1 MLFVV
6 VKITNKTRNI
16 IKRDKKTMIKTT
28 RGSTLFVPEHGDGDF
43 VYDVENNK
51 FIDFSSFISV
61 YNLGVNGNKEIKSA
75 IVNQLGKLTH
85 GAFNDFYSE
94 VPLEFA
100 ENLLTMFPKGFGRV
114 YLSNSG
120 TEAIEAAIKFSKSYN
135 DRPYIFSFYG
145 AFHGRTIG
153 SLSATTSKSVHRAH
167 LGSVLGPAI
176 HAPYAYCYRC
186 PLKLEYPSCAMACV
200 DYIKKYPLTKEVNP
214 KEISALFIE
223 PIQGEGGYVVPPK
236 EFVKEMRELADEH
249 GMLLVS
255 DEIQAGYMRTGK
267 FLSMENFGVEA
278 DIYTI
283 AKSSGGGLP
292 LGITVTRSSLGDV
305 QEGLFSGTMG
315 GNLVVAA
322 AANASLNYIKKH
334 ESELKSGIARKGKYM
349 MKRLNDMKEKYEIV
363 GDVRGLGMMIGVEFV
378 KDKKSKEPAP
388 QERNDIIDNAFY
400 NNLILLPCGVS
411 TIRVIPPLTM
421 ADKNI
426 EEGMDILES
435 AIKKINAERKR

>member
-1 MLFVV
+1 MV
-6 VKITNKTRNI
+6 VKITSKTRNI
-16 IKRDKKTMIKTT
+16 IKRDKKTMLKTT
-28 RGSTLFVPEHGDGDF
+28 RGSTLFVAERGDGDF

-61 YNLGVNGNKEIKSA
+61 YNLGVNGNNEIKSA
-75 IVNQLGKLTH
+75 IVDQLSKLTH

-94 VPLEFA
+94 VPLGFA
-100 ENLLTMFPKGFGRV
+100 ENLLTMFPKDFGMV

-153 SLSATTSKSVHRAH
+153 SLSATVSKSVHRAH
-167 LGSVLGPAI
+167 LGSVIGPAI
-176 HAPYAYCYRC
+176 HAPFANCYRC
-186 PLKLEYPSCAMACV
+186 PLKLEYPSCAIACV

-214 KEISALFIE
+214 KEISALFME

-236 EFVKEMRELADEH
+236 EFVKEMRKMADEH

-267 FLSMENFGVEA
+267 FLAMDNFGVEA

-292 LGITVTRSSLGDV
+292 LGITVTRSSLGDIE
-305 QEGLFSGTMG
+305 EGLFGGTMG

-322 AANASLNYIKKH
+322 AANASLTYIKKH
-334 ESELKSGIARKGKYM
+334 ERELTAGISRKGKYI
-349 MKRLNDMKEKYEIV
+349 MKRLNDMKERYEIV
-363 GDVRGLGMMIGVEFV
+363 GDVRGIGMMIGVELV
-378 KDKKSKEPAP
+378 KDKKTKEPGIE
-388 QERNDIIDNAFY
+388 ERNKIINNAFY
-400 NNLILLPCGVS
+400 NNLLILPCGIS
-411 TIRVIPPLTM
+411 TIRIIPPLTM

-426 EEGMDILES
+426 EEGMNILES
-435 AIKKINAERKR
+435 AIKKANSTRK